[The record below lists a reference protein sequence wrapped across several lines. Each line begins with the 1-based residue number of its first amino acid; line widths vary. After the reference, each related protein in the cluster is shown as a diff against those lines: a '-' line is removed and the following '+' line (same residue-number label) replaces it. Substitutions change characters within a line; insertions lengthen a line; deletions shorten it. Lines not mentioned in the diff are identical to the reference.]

1 MRKAILCLLFLSVLC
16 LSAQTVYKL
25 DSCKAMAKENNL
37 ALQNKKLEIERAR
50 QTQKEV
56 FTKYFPTVSAIG
68 VGFKMS
74 DYMVDMDYGL
84 GTVKLP
90 FFNYILPS
98 IQLPSIPMQMLD
110 GGLMGGVTAVQPVFA
125 GLRIVRGNQL
135 AKLGVQAAELQA
147 QMSEN
152 EVDAMVENYYWQIVA
167 LQEKLRTI
175 ETLDKQLARVS
186 EDVDAAV
193 GAGVVN
199 RNSQLQV
206 QLKRQELL
214 SGKVRVQN
222 GIRTYKLLLK
232 QYAQIPEADFEI
244 AADTLLMPDPPTIYY
259 VEASEGVSWR
269 VESQLLDLQVN
280 AAEKQTQM
288 EIGKNLPQVAVGA
301 GYSAYYMNVNA
312 DNTANNHFG
321 MVFGTV
327 TVPIT
332 DWWGGGHAIKKSR
345 LAEQIARNE
354 RESNRQLLAVQT
366 QQNWNELD
374 EAYNQLLISQKSIDL
389 AKENLRMQQDY
400 FDAGTAT
407 LSNLLD
413 AQSMYQQS
421 MDGFTEAYVNYQVK
435 KCTYL
440 QNTGR

>member
-1 MRKAILCLLFLSVLC
+1 M
-16 LSAQTVYKL
+16 
-25 DSCKAMAKENNL
+25 
-37 ALQNKKLEIERAR
+37 
-50 QTQKEV
+50 
-56 FTKYFPTVSAIG
+56 
-68 VGFKMS
+68 
-74 DYMVDMDYGL
+74 
-84 GTVKLP
+84 
-90 FFNYILPS
+90 
-98 IQLPSIPMQMLD
+98 
-110 GGLMGGVTAVQPVFA
+110 
-125 GLRIVRGNQL
+125 
-135 AKLGVQAAELQA
+135 
-147 QMSEN
+147 
-152 EVDAMVENYYWQIVA
+152 
-167 LQEKLRTI
+167 
-175 ETLDKQLARVS
+175 
-186 EDVDAAV
+186 
-193 GAGVVN
+193 
-199 RNSQLQV
+199 
-206 QLKRQELL
+206 KRQELL

-259 VEASEGVSWR
+259 VEASEGVSRR